1 MIIET
6 VHALNN
12 GALFSDNLEIGE
24 FILLAISLVVLIS
37 SILSIAFILW
47 WGLLLILSGG
57 KDDKIEP
64 AINTIRYAI
73 IGIILT
79 VLTIFLFPIL
89 GRLLGL
95 DVEKYAQPSRIFE
108 KIEQIGDQIFGG
120 QETYTITSDSVD
132 GWLQDFPADFS
143 DL

>member
-6 VHALNN
+6 VHAVNN
-12 GALFSDNLEIGE
+12 GALFSDKLELGE
-24 FILLAISLVVLIS
+24 FVLLAISLVVLVS

-47 WGLLLILSGG
+47 GGLLLILSGG
-57 KDDKIEP
+57 KDDKIQP

-73 IGIILT
+73 IGIVLT

-95 DVEKYAQPSRIFE
+95 DVEKYAQPSQIFQ
-108 KIEQIGDQIFGG
+108 KIEEIGDKIFGNDTG
-120 QETYTITSDSVD
+120 YTISSDTID
-132 GWLQDFPADFS
+132 PTLQEFPADFS

>member
-47 WGLLLILSGG
+47 
-57 KDDKIEP
+57 
-64 AINTIRYAI
+64 
-73 IGIILT
+73 
-79 VLTIFLFPIL
+79 
-89 GRLLGL
+89 
-95 DVEKYAQPSRIFE
+95 
-108 KIEQIGDQIFGG
+108 
-120 QETYTITSDSVD
+120 
-132 GWLQDFPADFS
+132 
-143 DL
+143 